1 MPAPV
6 AARLRERVAFERR
19 DLVDD
24 GHGNKVGDWREV
36 FRTAARIKPMRG
48 AETVQASRL
57 AGEGPVVITVRSSD
71 ATRAVTTDLRARD
84 VRKGT
89 IFNIRSIVNPDER
102 NQFLD
107 LECMSGVAT

>member
-1 MPAPV
+1 MPA
-6 AARLRERVAFERR
+6 AASKLRERVAFERR

-24 GHGNKVGDWREV
+24 GHGNQVGDWKEV

-71 ATRAVTTDLRARD
+71 STRAVTTDFRARD
-84 VRKGT
+84 ARKGT
-89 IFNIRSIVNPDER
+89 IFNILSIVNPDEKSE
-102 NQFLD
+102 FLD
-107 LECMSGVAT
+107 LECKSGVAT